1 MSCVVPGCKSGYGYQ
16 SKLPEGVRKHR
27 FPKDPVIRDIWRKAI
42 PRQNWEPTD
51 SSIICSL
58 HFHDSDYV
66 SERQDNNQ
74 YRSQGPLKLRRLK
87 SEAIP
92 RIFPGTWGSLNL
104 RTFLRECTYTRVSL
118 SGRGIGPTTSTGSH

>member
-27 FPKDPVIRDIWRKAI
+27 FPKDPKIREVWRKAI

-51 SSIICSL
+51 SSIVCSL
-58 HFHDSDYV
+58 HFNDSDYIT
-66 SERQDNNQ
+66 ERQDNNQ

-87 SEAIP
+87 PDAIP
-92 RIFPGTWGSLNL
+92 RRFPGIKKQKEP
-104 RTFLRECTYTRVSL
+104 FFTRDC
-118 SGRGIGPTTSTGSH
+118 